1 MVLNIENIYKYF
13 NGELL
18 LNDISLTIE
27 DREAVGLIGS
37 NGCGKT
43 TLLNIIT
50 GSEGFDRTPDGI
62 TTDTYEEGMM
72 VKLEGRKHWPD

>member
-1 MVLNIENIYKYF
+1 MLLNIENIYKYF

-18 LNDISLTIE
+18 LRDISLTLE

-50 GSEGFDRTPDGI
+50 GS
-62 TTDTYEEGMM
+62 
-72 VKLEGRKHWPD
+72 